1 MNLDV
6 GCLALKLLRAALY
19 RESDRDSDLVARALH
34 GDPTA
39 FDELVRRHQK
49 RIYNLSYRMLRRHDD
64 AEDVTQEAFLKAF
77 QTLNRL
83 RDKAAF
89 GSYVGRITANLCVA
103 WVRRKQRDPATSVPG
118 ESLADTLA
126 DPNDGEVSEIG
137 RRIHEAITRLPPTE
151 RLAIVAYY
159 LGDRSY
165 EEAAQLLGI
174 GLRAFKT
181 RLYRARKRLREMLC
195 DNIAT
200 EDQDRR

>member
-1 MNLDV
+1 MNLDA
-6 GCLALKLLRAALY
+6 GCLALELLRATLY
-19 RESDRDSDLVARALH
+19 RESDGDADLVARALQD
-34 GDPTA
+34 DPSA

-89 GSYVGRITANLCVA
+89 GGYVGRITANLCVA
-103 WVRRKQRDPATSVPG
+103 WARKKQREPATSVPG

-126 DPNDGEVSEIG
+126 DPNHGDVSEIG
-137 RRIHEAITRLPPTE
+137 RRIHEAIAQLPPTE

-159 LGDRSY
+159 LEDRSY
-165 EEAAQLLGI
+165 EEASQLLGI
-174 GLRAFKT
+174 GLRALKT
-181 RLYRARKRLREMLC
+181 RLYRARKRLREVLC
-195 DNIAT
+195 DNTTT

>member
-1 MNLDV
+1 MNLDA
-6 GCLALKLLRAALY
+6 GCLALELLRATLY
-19 RESDRDSDLVARALH
+19 RESDRDSDLVARALQ

-49 RIYNLSYRMLRRHDD
+49 RVYNLSYRMLRRHDD
-64 AEDVTQEAFLKAF
+64 AEHVTQEAFLKAF

-89 GSYVGRITANLCVA
+89 GGYVGRITANLCVA
-103 WVRRKQRDPATSVPG
+103 WARKKQREPATSVPG

-126 DPNDGEVSEIG
+126 DPNHGDVSEIG
-137 RRIHEAITRLPPTE
+137 RRIHEAIAQLPPTE

-159 LGDRSY
+159 LEDRSY
-165 EEAAQLLGI
+165 EEASQLLGI
-174 GLRAFKT
+174 GLRALKT
-181 RLYRARKRLREMLC
+181 RLYRARKRLREVLC
-195 DNIAT
+195 DNTTT